1 MKSAKKPG
9 PTIIV
14 IFGAIGD
21 LSKRKILPALYNLFL
36 DNWLPEKFAVIGVN
50 HHPNTNEEFRIKMRD
65 SVDEFSRTGKSKEE
79 DWKEFSS
86 YLSFQTADF
95 TVPEAYT
102 ELCERIGKIE
112 NEWGQKAIKL
122 FYLSVSPSFIEPIS
136 RNIGTSGLAQDYKY
150 TRLIIEKPFGHDYE
164 SAQALNKML
173 GQIFYEDQIYR
184 IDHYLGKETVQ
195 NILIF
200 RFANALFEPI
210 WNRNYIENIQ
220 ITASEDVGL
229 EGRGNYYDKSGALRD
244 MIQNHILQLLCL
256 VAMEPP
262 TSFDADEIRNK
273 KVDVLKAIRKFSSE
287 DVHKYTVRGQYGPGW
302 IKGKE
307 VPGYKEEPRI
317 AADSNTESYAAI
329 KFFIDNWRWQGVP
342 FYIRTG
348 KRMPEKSS
356 MITIQFKPVPHQPF
370 PSEATDNWKSNRL
383 VLSIQPEMLIRLSM
397 QAKSPGLKMNL
408 NPVNMD
414 FNYHDEYPAGTPEAY
429 ETLLLDAMIGDT
441 TLFTRADQ
449 VEVAWDVLMPII
461 QEWESKIHPD
471 FPNYAAGMWGPEDA
485 DALIARDGFSWSSLP
500 SSLKDSKK

>member
-1 MKSAKKPG
+1 MKSAIKPS

-50 HHPNTNEEFRIKMRD
+50 HHPNTDEEFRMKMRE
-65 SVDEFSRTGKSKEE
+65 SIDEFSRTGKTKDESW
-79 DWKEFSS
+79 DEFSPC
-86 YLSFQTADF
+86 LTFQTADF
-95 TVPEAYT
+95 TKPESYT
-102 ELCERIGKIE
+102 ELCGRIAKIE
-112 NEWGQKAIKL
+112 KNWEQKAIKL
-122 FYLSVSPSFIEPIS
+122 FYLSVSPNFIEPIA
-136 RNIGTSGLAQDYKY
+136 RNIGTSGLAQEYKE

-164 SAQALNKML
+164 SALALNKML

-220 ITASEDVGL
+220 ITAAEDVGL

-244 MIQNHILQLLCL
+244 MIQNHILQLLTL

-273 KVDVLKAIRKFSSE
+273 KVEVLKAIRKYSRE
-287 DVHKYTVRGQYGPGW
+287 EVHKYAVRGQYGPGW

-307 VPGYKEEPRI
+307 VAGYKEEPRV
-317 AADSNTESYAAI
+317 ALDSNTESYAAM
-329 KFFIDNWRWQGVP
+329 KFYIDNWRWQGVP

-348 KRMPEKSS
+348 KRMPEKMAIIS
-356 MITIQFKPVPHQPF
+356 IQFKQVPHQAF

-383 VLSIQPEMLIRLSM
+383 ILSIQPEMLIRLNM
-397 QAKSPGLKMNL
+397 QAKIPGLKMHL

-414 FNYHDEYPAGTPEAY
+414 FNYHDEYPSGTPEAY
-429 ETLLLDAMIGDT
+429 ETLLLDAMLGDT
-441 TLFTRADQ
+441 TLFTRGDQ

-461 QEWESKIHPD
+461 KEWETKIHPE

-485 DALIARDGFSWSSLP
+485 EALIARDGFSWVSL